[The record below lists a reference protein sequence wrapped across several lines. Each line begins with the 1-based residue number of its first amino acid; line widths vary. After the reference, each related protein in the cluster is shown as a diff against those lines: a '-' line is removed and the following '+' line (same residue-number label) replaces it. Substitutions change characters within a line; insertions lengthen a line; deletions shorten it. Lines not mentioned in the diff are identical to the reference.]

1 MRHQF
6 ENIGE
11 ASAAMVIAALSSN
24 PSMLFLTKGI
34 LGKFTFLVL
43 KILFMYLASI
53 GLIALNVGA
62 EKLKTISDA
71 DNFEDSFTNAEAMI
85 KKIRDAGN
93 ELTPEQIAEIDNG
106 VIDAFR
112 KFAKLAKPKKEKVKA
127 NEKPKKKI

>member
-1 MRHQF
+1 
-6 ENIGE
+6 
-11 ASAAMVIAALSSN
+11 MVIAALSSN